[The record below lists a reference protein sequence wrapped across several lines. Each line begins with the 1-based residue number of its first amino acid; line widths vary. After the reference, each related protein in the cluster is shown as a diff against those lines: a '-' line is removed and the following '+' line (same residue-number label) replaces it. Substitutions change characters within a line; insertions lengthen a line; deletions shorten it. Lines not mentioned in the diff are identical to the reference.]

1 MLLWQVVAVDT
12 SVRDDRIFRIRDNV
26 LKQVFGEN
34 TALLINEYLEQ
45 RYSLQ
50 QRDFSKKIV
59 VFAKG
64 LEDSLSSGAFA
75 IETEILV
82 NIYPIYGSFSSINRE
97 SKSEGDDFANQ
108 MKIAM
113 QKAGPLTFLRL
124 T

>member
-1 MLLWQVVAVDT
+1 MDT
-12 SVRDDRIFRIRDNV
+12 SARDDRIFRIIDNV

-34 TALLINEYLEQ
+34 TALFINEYLEQ

-64 LEDSLSSGAFA
+64 LEDALSSCAFA

-82 NIYPIYGSFSSINRE
+82 NIYPIYGSFNSINCE

-108 MKIAM
+108 MKIAK
-113 QKAGPLTFLRL
+113 QKA
-124 T
+124 